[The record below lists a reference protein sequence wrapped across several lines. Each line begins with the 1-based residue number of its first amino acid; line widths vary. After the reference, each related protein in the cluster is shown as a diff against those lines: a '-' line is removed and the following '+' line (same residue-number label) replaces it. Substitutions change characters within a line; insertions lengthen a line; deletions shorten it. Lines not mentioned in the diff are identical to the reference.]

1 MLKRIVIV
9 LILVAISSCTNK
21 QNTKVE
27 SAPEGAKATDVDG
40 LWLTVNK
47 ASGAKCVRCWHHR
60 EDVGSH
66 EGHEELCG
74 RCVTNIDGEGEERHY
89 A

>member
-1 MLKRIVIV
+1 MTDSLKIGADI
-9 LILVAISSCTNK
+9 TFP
-21 QNTKVE
+21 KVD
-27 SAPEGAKATDVDG
+27 SAPSDAKATDVEG
-40 LWLTVNK
+40 LWLSVDK
-47 ASGAKCVRCWHHR
+47 ASGEKCVRCWHHR

-74 RCVTNIDGEGEERHY
+74 RCVTNIDGDGEERHY